1 MDAGI
6 LPVKRL
12 DRAKQRLGEH
22 FSDEARLQI
31 ARALLEDALRLCRSS
46 AGFLQ
51 WWVVSD
57 DPDVLDRASAYGVR
71 GIKDES
77 ESLNGAVAFATR
89 KVQQEGATSVMII
102 PSDAPLAYEGDLRD
116 LLDTGATSDLVL
128 VPSERDGGTNAIYMR
143 PPSLLDP
150 HFGPQSLNAHMS
162 LATRLGLRCSMLVL
176 PRLALDI
183 DTVQDVDEFLK
194 RDTFGTSATVRV
206 LKALR
211 GPGTDETSLDEES
224 SS

>member
-1 MDAGI
+1 MDVGI

-12 DRAKQRLGEH
+12 DQAKQRLGEH

-31 ARALLEDALRLCRSS
+31 ARALLEDALRLCRDSS
-46 AGFLQ
+46 GFLA

-57 DPDVLDRASAYGVR
+57 DPQVLDRAAAYGVH

-77 ESLNGAVAFATR
+77 ETLNGAVAFATR
-89 KVQQEGATSVMII
+89 KVEMEGATSVTII
-102 PSDAPLAYEGDLRD
+102 PSDAPLAYAGDLRD
-116 LLDTGATSDLVL
+116 LLDTGTTSDLVL

-143 PPSLLDP
+143 PPTLLDP

-162 LATRLGLRCSMLVL
+162 LAQRTGLRCSMLVL

-183 DTVQDVDEFLK
+183 DTLEDVDEFLR
-194 RDTFGTSATVRV
+194 RDTLGTSATVRV
-206 LKALR
+206 LKTLR
-211 GPGTDETSLDEES
+211 GLTDEGEQN
-224 SS
+224 

>member
-12 DRAKQRLGEH
+12 DKAKQRLGAH

-31 ARALLEDALRLCRSS
+31 ARALLEDALRLCRST
-46 AGFLQ
+46 AGFIT

-57 DPDVLDRASAYGVR
+57 DPKVLERASSYNLF

-77 ESLNGAVAFATR
+77 ESLNGAVAYATR
-89 KVQQEGATSVMII
+89 RVEMEGATSVTII
-102 PSDAPLAYEGDLRD
+102 PSDAPMAFEGDLRD
-116 LLDTGATSDLVL
+116 LVDTGVTSDMVL

-143 PPSLLDP
+143 PPTLLDP
-150 HFGPQSLNAHMS
+150 QFGPNSLNAHMS
-162 LATRLGLRCSMLVL
+162 LAGRTGLRCSMLVL

-183 DTVQDVDEFLK
+183 DTLEDVDTFLK
-194 RDTFGTSATVRV
+194 RDTLGTSDSARV
-206 LKALR
+206 LKTLR
-211 GPGTDETSLDEES
+211 PLASD
-224 SS
+224 

>member
-12 DRAKQRLGEH
+12 DLAKQRLGAH

-31 ARALLEDALRLCRSS
+31 ARALLEDALRLCRAS

-57 DPDVLDRASAYGVR
+57 DPDVLDRAASYGVA

-77 ESLNGAVAFATR
+77 EKLNSAVAYATR
-89 KVQQEGATSVMII
+89 FVEGEGATSVTII
-102 PSDAPLAYEGDLRD
+102 PSDAPLAYAGDLRD
-116 LLDTGATSDLVL
+116 LLDTGATSDIVL

-143 PPSLLDP
+143 PPTLLDP

-162 LATRLGLRCSMLVL
+162 LAGRIGLRCSMLVL

-183 DTVQDVDEFLK
+183 DTLEDVDDFLK
-194 RDTFGTSATVRV
+194 RDTLGTSATVRV
-206 LKALR
+206 LKSLR
-211 GPGTDETSLDEES
+211 GTSDEGES
-224 SS
+224 A

>member
-46 AGFLQ
+46 AGFIS

-57 DPDVLDRASAYGVR
+57 DPNVLDRASSYNLH

-77 ESLNGAVAFATR
+77 ETLNGAIAFATR
-89 KVQQEGATSVMII
+89 KVELEGATSVTII
-102 PSDAPLAYEGDLRD
+102 PSDAPLAFEGDLRD

-143 PPSLLDP
+143 PATLLDP
-150 HFGPQSLNAHMS
+150 QFGPQSLNAHIA
-162 LATRLGLRCSMLVL
+162 LAGRLGLRCSMLVL

-183 DTVQDVDEFLK
+183 DTLEDVDEFLK
-194 RDTFGTSATVRV
+194 RDTLGTSASVRV
-206 LKALR
+206 LKTLR
-211 GPGTDETSLDEES
+211 A
-224 SS
+224 

>member
-22 FSDEARLQI
+22 FSDETRLQI

-46 AGFLQ
+46 AGFIS

-57 DPDVLDRASAYGVR
+57 DPNVLDRASSYNLH

-77 ESLNGAVAFATR
+77 ETLNGAIAFATR
-89 KVQQEGATSVMII
+89 KVELEGATSVTII
-102 PSDAPLAYEGDLRD
+102 PSDAPLAFEGDLRD

-143 PPSLLDP
+143 PATLLDP
-150 HFGPQSLNAHMS
+150 QFGPQSLNAHIA
-162 LATRLGLRCSMLVL
+162 LAGRLGLRCSMLVL

-183 DTVQDVDEFLK
+183 DTLEDVDEFLK
-194 RDTFGTSATVRV
+194 RDTLGTSASVRV
-206 LKALR
+206 LKTLR
-211 GPGTDETSLDEES
+211 A
-224 SS
+224 

>member
-12 DRAKQRLGEH
+12 DQAKQRLGAH
-22 FSDEARLQI
+22 FSDESRLQI

-46 AGFLQ
+46 AGFIQ

-57 DPDVLDRASAYGVR
+57 DRNVLERAAAYGVA

-77 ESLNGAVAFATR
+77 ETLNSAVAFATR
-89 KVQQEGATSVMII
+89 KVQMEGATSVTII

-143 PPSLLDP
+143 PPTLLDP

-162 LATRLGLRCSMLVL
+162 LAGRLGLRCSMLVL

-183 DTVQDVDEFLK
+183 DTLEDVDEYLK
-194 RDTFGTSATVRV
+194 RDTLGTSATVRV
-206 LKALR
+206 LRTLR
-211 GPGTDETSLDEES
+211 GLAHDAEEDPAS
-224 SS
+224 

>member
-12 DRAKQRLGEH
+12 DKAKQRLGTH

-31 ARALLEDALRLCRSS
+31 ARALLEDALRLCRST
-46 AGFLQ
+46 AGFIT

-57 DPDVLDRASAYGVR
+57 DPKVLERASSYNLF

-77 ESLNGAVAFATR
+77 ESLNGAVAYATR
-89 KVQQEGATSVMII
+89 KVEMEGATSVTII
-102 PSDAPLAYEGDLRD
+102 PSDAPMAFEGDLRD
-116 LLDTGATSDLVL
+116 LVDTGVTSDMVL

-143 PPSLLDP
+143 PPTLLDP
-150 HFGPQSLNAHMS
+150 QFGPNSLNAHMS
-162 LATRLGLRCSMLVL
+162 LAGRTGLRCSMLVL

-183 DTVQDVDEFLK
+183 DTLEDVDTFLK
-194 RDTFGTSATVRV
+194 RDTLGTSDSARV
-206 LKALR
+206 LKTLR
-211 GPGTDETSLDEES
+211 PLASD
-224 SS
+224 

>member
-12 DRAKQRLGEH
+12 DLAKQRLGAH
-22 FSDEARLQI
+22 FSDESRLQI
-31 ARALLEDALRLCRSS
+31 ARALLEDALRLCRAS
-46 AGFLQ
+46 AGFLR

-57 DPDVLDRASAYGVR
+57 DPDVLDRAASYGVA

-77 ESLNGAVAFATR
+77 EKLNSAVAYATR
-89 KVQQEGATSVMII
+89 FVENEGATSVTII

-143 PPSLLDP
+143 PPTLLDP

-162 LATRLGLRCSMLVL
+162 LAGRIGLRCSMLVL

-183 DTVQDVDEFLK
+183 DTLEDVDDFLK
-194 RDTFGTSATVRV
+194 RDTLGTSATVRV
-206 LKALR
+206 LKSLR
-211 GPGTDETSLDEES
+211 GMAEEGES
-224 SS
+224 A

>member
-12 DRAKQRLGEH
+12 DQAKQRLGQH
-22 FSDEARLQI
+22 FSDEARGQI

-46 AGFLQ
+46 TGFLT

-57 DPDVLDRASAYGVR
+57 DPNVLDRAADYGLF

-77 ESLNGAVAFATR
+77 EELNNAVAFATR
-89 KVQQEGATSVMII
+89 KVEAEGAVSVTII

-116 LLDTGATSDLVL
+116 LVDTGATSDLVL

-143 PPSLLDP
+143 PPTLLDP
-150 HFGPQSLNAHMS
+150 QFGSQSLSAHMS
-162 LATRLGLRCSMLVL
+162 LANRLGLRCSMLVL
-176 PRLALDI
+176 PRLSLDI
-183 DTVQDVDEFLK
+183 DTLEDVDEFMR
-194 RDTFGTSATVRV
+194 RDTLGTSTTARV
-206 LKALR
+206 LQTLR
-211 GPGTDETSLDEES
+211 GMADEADPN
-224 SS
+224 